1 VQARGGSWAEA
12 NGMKHAWGY
21 IGDGVYR
28 CGYCGLDRSKW
39 WLLGLWRPTDLRFHC
54 SGPS

>member
-1 VQARGGSWAEA
+1 
-12 NGMKHAWGY
+12 MKHVWGY

-39 WLLGLWRPTDLRFHC
+39 WLLGLWRPTDLLFHC